1 MFHFLQQADTR
12 PSPSTTPSAEI
23 EPIIRRRPYIPKPL
37 DRSGGNRLSPDSLQ
51 RKLTA
56 EINLLENVEDSV
68 RQVSD
73 IEKSRAVSLAQQETV
88 SLAQVLKVC

>member
-1 MFHFLQQADTR
+1 V
-12 PSPSTTPSAEI
+12 
-23 EPIIRRRPYIPKPL
+23 
-37 DRSGGNRLSPDSLQ
+37 DRGGGDRLSPDSLQ

-73 IEKSRAVSLAQQETV
+73 IERTRAISLAQQETV
-88 SLAQVLKVC
+88 SLAQILKVIKST